1 MEIRI
6 KIKDK
11 KGSMFPLTIGIIIV
25 LLIIMTGI
33 SEYMRLK
40 IIASGVQKAIQSST
54 ITVSVENYENIYSST
69 RENNSAS
76 YKYNDDIKDWEEI
89 IDTGD
94 VYEELDSLLGLIVE
108 EDKHIKRTENDLEY
122 SLSNLDIMILNSP
135 LISNNPE
142 DKFIAE
148 TFINLEVP
156 LSFGWGHL
164 PPMNIRLK
172 VRSEYMAKF

>member
-1 MEIRI
+1 MEIRL
-6 KIKDK
+6 KINDK
-11 KGSMFPLTIGIIIV
+11 KGSMFPLTVGIIVV

-40 IIASGVQKAIQSST
+40 TIASGVEKAIQSSI

-69 RENNSAS
+69 REKHSAS
-76 YKYNDDIKDWEEI
+76 YKYNEEI
-89 IDTGD
+89 ENWKEVIDLGD
-94 VYEELDSLLGLIVE
+94 VYEELDSLLGLMVE
-108 EDKHIKRTENDLEY
+108 DNKHIKKTGPDLEY
-122 SLSNLDIMILNSP
+122 SLSGLDVVILNSP
-135 LISNNPE
+135 LISNNTE
-142 DKFIAE
+142 DRFIAE

-164 PPMNIRLK
+164 PSMNIRLK